1 MGMKRA
7 LGEAAIL
14 LALTGACGAAES
26 GAPQAISVSYEVFR
40 NRARVAVMNE
50 TFETNG
56 GSYRIVSE
64 SRAVGLLAL
73 FERRP
78 LRVTSSGRLTAAGLL
93 PQRFEGKRGD
103 RDPRQV
109 RADFDWQGKRLTIAR
124 DGKTETLPLPSGTQ
138 DRLSLLYQFMFI
150 APDRSQGLEFSMTNG
165 RKLDQYRYTVHAG
178 VEIETRLGRMAT
190 VHLVKQHR
198 PDESSAEI
206 WLAPQHRYLPI
217 KMLILEKD
225 GARYEQV
232 ITRLEIKSP

>member
-1 MGMKRA
+1 MGVKRA
-7 LGEAAIL
+7 LGQAAIL

-26 GAPQAISVSYEVFR
+26 GAPQAVSVSYEVFR
-40 NRARVAVMNE
+40 NGRRVAVMNE
-50 TFETNG
+50 SFEAND

-78 LRVTSSGRLTAAGLL
+78 LRLTSSGRLTAAGLR

-103 RDPRQV
+103 RDSRQV

-124 DGKTETLPLPSGTQ
+124 DGNTDTLPLPPGTQ
-138 DRLSLLYQFMFI
+138 DRLSLMYQFMFI

-165 RKLDQYRYTVHAG
+165 RKLDQYRYTVHSG
-178 VEIETRLGRMAT
+178 VEIDTPLGRMAT

-198 PDESSAEI
+198 PDESGAEI

-217 KMLILEKD
+217 KMLILEED

-232 ITRLEIKSP
+232 ITKLEIKP